1 MNDKRLED
9 LKQEINSLERM
20 ISPIGISESKN
31 LSWTR
36 ILPELFRTILEL
48 LDELK
53 GDSHRHSLK
62 SKPKVRS

>member
-1 MNDKRLED
+1 MNDKRLENF
-9 LKQEINSLERM
+9 KQEINSLERM
-20 ISPIGISESKN
+20 LSPEGICQSKN

-36 ILPELFRTILEL
+36 SLPELFRTILEL